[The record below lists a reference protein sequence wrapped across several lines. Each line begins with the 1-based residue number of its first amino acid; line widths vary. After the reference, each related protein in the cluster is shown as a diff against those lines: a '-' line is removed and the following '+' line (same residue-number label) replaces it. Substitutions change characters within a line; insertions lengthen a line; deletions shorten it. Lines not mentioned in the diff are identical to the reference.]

1 MNFHNK
7 SDDCICQ
14 RRVLNHATCI
24 SLLDTMIL
32 LCFLMNAKNKV
43 THAKKENKPKIL
55 RDGDIYDKSR
65 TIVKNLKD

>member
-1 MNFHNK
+1 MYFIAGYN
-7 SDDCICQ
+7 
-14 RRVLNHATCI
+14 
-24 SLLDTMIL
+24 DTAV
-32 LCFLMNAKNKV
+32 FSYEYKNKV

>member
-1 MNFHNK
+1 
-7 SDDCICQ
+7 
-14 RRVLNHATCI
+14 
-24 SLLDTMIL
+24 MIL

-43 THAKKENKPKIL
+43 TRAKKENKPKIL

>member
-1 MNFHNK
+1 
-7 SDDCICQ
+7 
-14 RRVLNHATCI
+14 
-24 SLLDTMIL
+24 MIL

-55 RDGDIYDKSR
+55 RDGDRPIYDKSR